1 MYKKLGKRIT
11 AMALVLLMLASSGG
25 RVGPGGSGGSLRQP
39 RPGQRA
45 RAAGPGHTGHTDET
59 ELYTA
64 DPTPEQQPTPE
75 PAPTEAPTPAPTE
88 APTPEPTEAPT
99 PAPTEAPTPAP
110 TAAPTATPEPTAAP
124 TATAGPHGD
133 AGTHGDRG
141 PHRHTGAHGDRG
153 PTATP
158 EPTSTPRTHPA
169 PRRHSALL
177 SAGDG
182 TAEPAAKR
190 TAELRDIALKE
201 ALSFSLTDEN
211 GNPLTSIGYQQ
222 LFNLHIG
229 YTIDNHD
236 KTKVD
241 VNTEVHYAFPEMVD
255 LSAAKATGKITEPGV
270 GIIGE
275 YRLEAVQNPAE
286 DGTAQTIW
294 HLYFWFT
301 EEFINSK
308 SNIEGSFDWKA
319 KLDDDYWQ
327 DHEQVN
333 VDFSGLGHDV
343 TLNIPQTTVSAER
356 HSMMR
361 MLPRMADRLHDPSQ
375 IPTIRTSPT

>member
-241 VNTEVHYAFPEMVD
+241 VNTEVHYAFPRNGRLERRKGD
-255 LSAAKATGKITEPGV
+255 GQNHRTGRRH
-270 GIIGE
+270 IGE

-286 DGTAQTIW
+286 DGTA
-294 HLYFWFT
+294 
-301 EEFINSK
+301 
-308 SNIEGSFDWKA
+308 A
-319 KLDDDYWQ
+319 
-327 DHEQVN
+327 DH
-333 VDFSGLGHDV
+333 
-343 TLNIPQTTVSAER
+343 
-356 HSMMR
+356 
-361 MLPRMADRLHDPSQ
+361 MASVFLVYGRVH
-375 IPTIRTSPT
+375 